1 MSTRLQRMHA
11 VATSPKQLAVLFLG
25 FASGLPLLLTSGTL
39 QAWLTMEDIDLKT
52 IGLFALVGLPY
63 TLKFLWA
70 PILDRFAVGQFAR
83 RRGWILLTQV
93 LIAVGLLG
101 LAISDAQT
109 QIWQIAIFA
118 LMVAFLS
125 ATQDIAIDAWRT
137 DTLDAPERGL
147 GAAVFVMA
155 YRIGM
160 LVAGSAALVMG
171 DHIGWPLTY
180 TIMAALMGVG
190 MVTAWF
196 APEKDTRDLAPQT
209 MREAVVGPMKAFFSR
224 PEAWALI
231 FLVILYKFGDA
242 FAGTLT
248 TAFLIRGAGFT
259 ATDVGLINNGAGLIA
274 TIIGGLF
281 GGLWMVKLGLFRA
294 LMLFGVLQAI
304 TNLGYAWLYEWNSYG
319 LMVAVVSLEN
329 FAGGLGTA
337 AFVAFLMALC
347 DKEYSATQ
355 YALLSAIA
363 ALGRIYLGPTAGFI
377 VEAVDWTIF
386 FILTFLAALPGLWL
400 LWRARHTIRRL
411 DQ

>member
-1 MSTRLQRMHA
+1 VTRLQRMRA

-25 FASGLPLLLTSGTL
+25 FSSGLPLLLTSGTL
-39 QAWLTMEDIDLKT
+39 QAWLTMEDIDLTT

-70 PILDRFAVGQFAR
+70 PILDRFAVGRFAR
-83 RRGWILLTQV
+83 RRGWMLLTQS
-93 LIAVGLLG
+93 LIAAGLLG
-101 LAISDAQT
+101 LAVSDPQT
-109 QIWQIAIFA
+109 QIWPIAIFA
-118 LMVAFLS
+118 LLVAFLS

-137 DTLDAPERGL
+137 DTLDPPERGL

-160 LVAGSAALVMG
+160 LIAGSAALVMG
-171 DHIGWPLTY
+171 DHIGWPITY
-180 TIMAALMGVG
+180 AIMASLMGVG

-196 APEKDTRDLAPQT
+196 APERDTRELAPQS
-209 MREAVVGPMKAFFSR
+209 MREAVIGPMKAFFSR
-224 PEAWALI
+224 PEAWMLI
-231 FLVILYKFGDA
+231 LLVILYKFGDA
-242 FAGTLT
+242 FVGTLT

-259 ATDVGLINNGAGLIA
+259 ATDVGLINNGAGLIV
-274 TIIGGLF
+274 TIVGGLF
-281 GGLWMVKLGLFRA
+281 GGLWMVKLGLYRA
-294 LMLFGVLQAI
+294 LMVFGVLQAI

-337 AFVAFLMALC
+337 AFVALLMALC

-400 LWRARHTIRRL
+400 LWCARHTIHRI

>member
-1 MSTRLQRMHA
+1 MTRLERMRA

-39 QAWLTMEDIDLKT
+39 QAWLTMEDVDLKT

-70 PILDRFAVGQFAR
+70 PILDRFAVGHFAR
-83 RRGWILLTQV
+83 RRGWILLTQL

-180 TIMAALMGVG
+180 TIMALLMGVG

-400 LWRARHTIRRL
+400 LWRARHTIHRL

>member
-1 MSTRLQRMHA
+1 MTRLQRIRA

-25 FASGLPLLLTSGTL
+25 FSSGLPLLLTSGTL

-63 TLKFLWA
+63 TVKFLWA
-70 PILDRFAVGQFAR
+70 PILDRWSVAYFAR
-83 RRGWILLTQV
+83 RRGWMLLTQS
-93 LIAVGLLG
+93 LIAAGLLG
-101 LAISDAQT
+101 LALSDPQT

-118 LMVAFLS
+118 LLVAFFS

-147 GAAVFVMA
+147 GAAVFVMT

-160 LVAGSAALVMG
+160 LVAGSLALIMG
-171 DHIGWPLTY
+171 DHIGWPITY
-180 TIMAALMGVG
+180 AIMAALMGVG
-190 MVTAWF
+190 FITAWF
-196 APEKDTRDLAPQT
+196 APERDTRDLAPQT
-209 MREAVVGPMKAFFSR
+209 LGAAVVGPMKAFFSR
-224 PEAWALI
+224 PEAWMLI
-231 FLVILYKFGDA
+231 LLVILYKFGDA

-259 ATDVGLINNGAGLIA
+259 ATDVGLINNGAGLIV

-281 GGLWMVKLGLFRA
+281 GGLWMVRLGLYRA
-294 LMLFGVLQAI
+294 LMLFGVLQAV
-304 TNLGYAWLYEWNSYG
+304 TNLGYAWLYEWNAYG
-319 LMVAVVSLEN
+319 LMVAVVSLEH

-337 AFVAFLMALC
+337 AFVALLMSLC
-347 DKEYSATQ
+347 DRKYSATQ

-363 ALGRIYLGPTAGFI
+363 SLGRIYLGPTAGFI

-386 FILTFLAALPGLWL
+386 FILTFFAALPGLWL
-400 LWRARHTIRRL
+400 LWRARHTIRAL

>member
-1 MSTRLQRMHA
+1 VSRLQRIRA

-25 FASGLPLLLTSGTL
+25 FSSGLPLLLTSGTL
-39 QAWLTMEDIDLKT
+39 QAWLTMEDINLKT

-70 PILDRFAVGQFAR
+70 PILDRFTIGHFAR
-83 RRGWILLTQV
+83 RRGWMLLTQL
-93 LIAVGLLG
+93 LIAAGLLG
-101 LAISDAQT
+101 LAASEPQT

-118 LMVAFLS
+118 LLVAFFS

-147 GAAVFVMA
+147 GAAVFVMS

-160 LVAGSAALVMG
+160 LVAGSVALILG
-171 DHIGWPLTY
+171 DHVGWPLTY
-180 TIMAALMGVG
+180 SLMALLMGVG
-190 MVTAWF
+190 FITAWF
-196 APEKDTRDLAPQT
+196 APERDTRELAPKT
-209 MREAVVGPMKAFFSR
+209 LGAAIIGPMQAFFSR
-224 PEAWALI
+224 PEAWMLI
-231 FLVILYKFGDA
+231 ALVILYKFGDA

-259 ATDVGLINNGAGLIA
+259 ATDVGLINNGAGLLA

-281 GGLWMVKLGLFRA
+281 GGLWMVRLGLYRA

-304 TNLGYAWLYEWNSYG
+304 TNLGYALLYEWNTYG
-319 LMVAVVSLEN
+319 LMVTVVSLEH

-337 AFVAFLMALC
+337 AFVALLMSLC
-347 DKEYSATQ
+347 DRKYSATQ

-363 ALGRIYLGPTAGFI
+363 SLGRIYLGPTAGFI

-400 LWRARHTIRRL
+400 LWRARHTIQRL
-411 DQ
+411 DH